1 MDGKKVYKSN
11 VRKQVN
17 SDYRASNLV
26 LDDVLLDN
34 NEFQVRLGREFRV
47 FVKSKEL
54 PKKDEWYELCNFAKD
69 RRYLGNIL
77 EGCSID
83 KGIVNDGS
91 VFEAAFF
98 RGLSRRGSTCC
109 KTMKEYDE

>member
-1 MDGKKVYKSN
+1 MKWRLVTELSALVSNQENKVWLYMDGKKVYKFN

-47 FVKSKEL
+47 FVKSKENCL
-54 PKKDEWYELCNFAKD
+54 
-69 RRYLGNIL
+69 
-77 EGCSID
+77 
-83 KGIVNDGS
+83 
-91 VFEAAFF
+91 
-98 RGLSRRGSTCC
+98 
-109 KTMKEYDE
+109 